1 MSASVA
7 DAAASRGPDPHVA
20 PGAASARIADHL
32 RTAILD
38 GAIAPGERV
47 RQEEVAQATGSSRI
61 PVREALHRLEAE
73 GLIENEPN
81 KGARVPL
88 LSPHEVDLI
97 YRMRERLEPLAL
109 VESLPHLT
117 AADLERLTAE
127 ADIRAAPAALEWAA
141 KNASVT
147 GALHIPSLS
156 IRPISDIAGPQY
168 DSWYAARVKEAGASD
183 RLRQV
188 RVQELGHCHFTSA
201 EEVAAVT
208 TVRARIETGGW
219 GDSTTPQAL
228 QKLADSLDLGP
239 AKFIAF
245 QPGKFLSD
253 RDRQP

>member
-1 MSASVA
+1 MSPVGWEALRLWGEDA
-7 DAAASRGPDPHVA
+7 D
-20 PGAASARIADHL
+20 RIERLAGGNISSNAGVDYGRLFADL
-32 RTAILD
+32 PNRK
-38 GAIAPGERV
+38 
-47 RQEEVAQATGSSRI
+47 EVEALYAQA
-61 PVREALHRLEAE
+61 
-73 GLIENEPN
+73 GLN
-81 KGARVPL
+81 L
-88 LSPHEVDLI
+88 
-97 YRMRERLEPLAL
+97 
-109 VESLPHLT
+109 